1 MKLFIPYFHPTFC
14 HIPPLRS
21 KCFCQ
26 YQCPVRPVST
36 RTFLPQNERPSCTPI
51 RKEKTIY
58 IYICILI
65 REISTGIRN
74 DKRFEPN
81 RCKHSPNLIRS
92 YTFCETISIF
102 SVVNNHKLLLC
113 NAIITNIAAAVKYFL
128 PSRTTIIRYIK
139 VNTVHYNQLALIAQL
154 YCSYYLIFK

>member
-1 MKLFIPYFHPTFC
+1 MVSLLSQMNSVDILTFSLFMISFNNYLFQVVCLLHFFSTKSLMLSLLHHASHMRRWAHLHPFNHPNNNRWWEESMKLFIPYFHPTFC

-58 IYICILI
+58 IYL
-65 REISTGIRN
+65 
-74 DKRFEPN
+74 
-81 RCKHSPNLIRS
+81 
-92 YTFCETISIF
+92 
-102 SVVNNHKLLLC
+102 
-113 NAIITNIAAAVKYFL
+113 YFN
-128 PSRTTIIRYIK
+128 SWNFNWNK
-139 VNTVHYNQLALIAQL
+139 
-154 YCSYYLIFK
+154 KW